1 MSWEHT
7 DISMAPRTGR
17 LDELRSQGT
26 NSQQLRDVIKENR
39 SRRIHSIRSQV
50 VKGLLAVAD
59 LIAPPGVKAETTHS
73 ISRSSTTPTVQI

>member
-7 DISMAPRTGR
+7 DISMAARAGR

-26 NSQQLRDVIKENR
+26 NSQQLRDLIKENR

-59 LIAPPGVKAETTHS
+59 LIAPSEVKAETTLS
-73 ISRSSTTPTVQI
+73 IDSSSATPTLQI